1 MSRRPLSLP
10 PELFSTCFPFY
21 LGVDR
26 NLAVF
31 EVGPALQRI
40 HAGLEGAP
48 LASAFRFH
56 RRSDE
61 QIAFETLCGSPQ
73 EVHVLESR
81 THGIR
86 LRGQFLRLDP
96 ECVVFLGQPWVTA
109 PGELSTLGIGMSD
122 FPAHT
127 AVAEYLMLLQVRDQA
142 LRDAKTISKRLKEKT
157 ADLRVAKVAAEKAS
171 RAKSTFLANVSHE
184 IRTPMNGVLGMASL
198 LLGTPLNREQLE
210 YVEIIQ
216 DSASVFLD
224 IVNDTLDLSK
234 IESGR
239 LDLEERAY
247 NVRVHLR
254 RALAYQRNRALASG
268 IGFRFQ
274 VADDVPDHVVGDP
287 VRMRQIALNLV
298 GNAVKFT
305 HTGEI
310 EVLLSVSGKRLKLA
324 VRDTGIGIPEE
335 SRERIFEPFSQ
346 ADEST
351 TRRFGGTGLGLA
363 ICQRLAGLMRGSIE
377 FESEEDV
384 GSSFSLYVP
393 LVTASQAEVECA
405 RSDESELHIPP
416 GLRVLV
422 VEDNKV
428 NRFLAQRLLE
438 RNGIEVVLAD
448 NGAVALE
455 ILEDRDIDIILMD
468 VQMPVMD
475 GLTATRRI
483 REGTGS
489 ISNVPIVALTANVT
503 PEHQRRCHDAG
514 MDDFLPKPI
523 ELERLFGTL
532 SRWAPNSTRV

>member
-1 MSRRPLSLP
+1 
-10 PELFSTCFPFY
+10 
-21 LGVDR
+21 VDR
-26 NLAVF
+26 SLAVF

-40 HAGLEGAP
+40 HAGLEGASLP
-48 LASAFRFH
+48 SAFRFH
-56 RRSDE
+56 RKIE
-61 QIAFETLCGSPQ
+61 AQIAFDTLYANPQ
-73 EVHVLESR
+73 EVYVLESR

-86 LRGQFLRLDP
+86 LRGQFLKLDS
-96 ECVVFLGQPWVTA
+96 ERAVFLGQPWVTA
-109 PGELSTLGIGMSD
+109 PGELSTLGLGMSD

-127 AVAEYLMLLQVRDQA
+127 AVAEYLMLIQVRDQA

-198 LLGTPLNREQLE
+198 LLGTPLNREQRE

-239 LDLEERAY
+239 LELEERAY
-247 NVRVHLR
+247 NVRVHFR
-254 RALAYQRNRALASG
+254 RALAYQRNRALARG
-268 IGFRFQ
+268 IGFRFE

-305 HTGEI
+305 HSGEI
-310 EVLLSVSGKRLKLA
+310 QVLLSVAEDRLRLA

-377 FESEEDV
+377 VESEEDV
-384 GSSFSLYVP
+384 GSTFSVYVP
-393 LVTASQAEVECA
+393 LVTASHDEIECV
-405 RSDESELHIPP
+405 RSDEPGIHIPP

-438 RNGIEVVLAD
+438 KNGIDVVLAS
-448 NGAVALE
+448 NGATALE
-455 ILEDRDIDIILMD
+455 ILDTGDVDIVLMD
-468 VQMPVMD
+468 IQMPVMD

-483 REGTGS
+483 REGTS
-489 ISNVPIVALTANVT
+489 SMSNVPIVALTANVT

-523 ELERLFGTL
+523 EIERLLGTL
-532 SRWAPNSTRV
+532 SRWAPSSTRT